1 MIDQAYNIML
11 WISIAFLA
19 VFIVFVL
26 IRAILGPRYTDR
38 VISVNLIG
46 SKTIIIISLL
56 SIVLEENGLVDIA
69 MVYALISFV
78 AVVVLS
84 KCYIKPHHPNPARI
98 GQEMHEEVKKNA

>member
-1 MIDQAYNIML
+1 MIDKAYSIML

-26 IRAILGPRYTDR
+26 VRGILGPRYTDR

-98 GQEMHEEVKKNA
+98 GQKMNEGVKKNV